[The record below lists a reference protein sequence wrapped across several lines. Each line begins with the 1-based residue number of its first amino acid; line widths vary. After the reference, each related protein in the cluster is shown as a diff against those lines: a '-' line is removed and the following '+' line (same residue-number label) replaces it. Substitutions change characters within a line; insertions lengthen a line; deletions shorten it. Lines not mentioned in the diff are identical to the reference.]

1 MSKALGNNPLF
12 KSEPVAET
20 APATQIDETEEKL
33 DDFVTMSFKV
43 RRSHCKTLRDYAY
56 TNRLEIQG
64 ALDQILTDFFGN
76 IDLSTLL
83 EAPEKTKKT
92 RKKG

>member
-12 KSEPVAET
+12 KSEPVEET
-20 APATQIDETEEKL
+20 APATQVEEPKEELDE
-33 DDFVTMSFKV
+33 FMTMSFKV
-43 RRSHCKTLRDYAY
+43 RRSLCKTLRDYAY

-76 IDLSTLL
+76 IDLTTLL